1 MTRLDGL
8 IERARAADVN
18 REAAERYVRELDRW
32 ARPAVRP
39 HRRWLPWLAAG
50 VAAAAVV
57 VLAVLWWSSSQAAPW
72 VPVRIGDRVAIVADP
87 ATAYRVV
94 RADAGETAI
103 AIERGAVTARLW
115 PGARPHR
122 LTLSGL
128 GLTATATGTVY
139 SLAIGAS
146 GAVVHVIEG
155 TVEVRADD
163 GPHVVH
169 AGASWPA
176 DGAAADPGAGR
187 VLLALA
193 APPPE
198 PLPPAAAVVDA
209 GTGAAVNAGDDAGI
223 AAAGDAGEP
232 PGDAA
237 TGGGR
242 GAPPGAAPTIKDR
255 WHTARLFRGQGKF
268 AAALA
273 ECLAIAEARD
283 PTWSPIALVEAVRI
297 ALGPLA
303 DPDRAIALADRM
315 LRDWPGDP
323 LAAEVREL
331 RCRALRQLGRADC
344 GPTAR

>member
-1 MTRLDGL
+1 MTDLDRL

-18 REAAERYVRELDRW
+18 RDAAERYVRELDRW
-32 ARPAVRP
+32 VRP
-39 HRRWLPWLAAG
+39 VVRPQRRWLAWLAAG
-50 VAAAAVV
+50 GAAAAAV
-57 VLAVLWWSSSQAAPW
+57 VLAVLWGASPVAVPL
-72 VPVRIGDRVAIVADP
+72 PVRIGDRVALVADP

-122 LTLSGL
+122 LALSGL
-128 GLTATATGTVY
+128 GVSATATGTVY
-139 SLAIGAS
+139 SLVIGAR

-169 AGASWPA
+169 TGASWPA
-176 DGAAADPGAGR
+176 DGVAADLGAGR
-187 VLLALA
+187 VLLALP

-209 GTGAAVNAGDDAGI
+209 GIAASGDTAVD
-223 AAAGDAGEP
+223 AAGDAPGGAGEP

-237 TGGGR
+237 LGGGR
-242 GAPPGAAPTIKDR
+242 GAPPGAAPAIKDR
-255 WHTARLFRGQGKF
+255 WHTARLYRGQGKF

-273 ECLAIAEARD
+273 ECLAIADARD

-323 LAAEVREL
+323 LAAEAREL
-331 RCRALRQLGRADC
+331 RCRALRQLGRRDC
-344 GPTAR
+344 AGSGP